1 MRELTQSELS
11 EVSGGDGPLY
21 LDATGL
27 NLHLVFGPVMEP
39 LIIGLLGL
47 LQITPNPDDSEVR
60 AHVGG
65 PVTPAPID
73 SIGHQHP
80 H

>member
-1 MRELTQSELS
+1 MGELNQSEL
-11 EVSGGDGPLY
+11 EQVSGGDGP

-27 NLHLVFGPVMEP
+27 NLHMIFGPVMEP
-39 LIIGLLGL
+39 LIIGLLGFH
-47 LQITPNPDDSEVR
+47 QITPNPDNSEIR

-65 PVTPAPID
+65 PVTPAPITFAGQN
-73 SIGHQHP
+73 IP